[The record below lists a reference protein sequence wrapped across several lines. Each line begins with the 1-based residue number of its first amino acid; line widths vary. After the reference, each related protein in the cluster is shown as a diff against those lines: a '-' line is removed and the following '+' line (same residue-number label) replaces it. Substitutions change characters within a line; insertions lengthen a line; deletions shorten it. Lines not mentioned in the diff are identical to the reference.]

1 MHEDYINMYDYFQEA
16 TQVTINIESINSKI
30 GYMIGS
36 MIVDTQL
43 SMLNILMMYAFMMVT
58 TL

>member
-1 MHEDYINMYDYFQEA
+1 MHEDYNMYDYFQEA